1 MSGRTYPSLRI
12 LLHSTPSKNLLMQV
26 DMNTFSLP
34 KTQQLVV
41 FQEVIRSGSIGS
53 AAKELGL
60 TQPAVSKIINDIEG
74 YFGVE
79 LVVRKNTGVT
89 LTHAGQVLLSW
100 SESITREMKNM
111 VNEMNSMTD
120 NAVVD
125 VSFGFPS
132 LIGFTFMSDMIQKF
146 KEVYPKSQVSMYEAQ
161 LSSFLPA
168 IRDGRL
174 DFAIGT
180 LSDEMKLQD
189 LHVEPLFE
197 SEFVLV
203 ANKSR
208 TCTGTTTLESLQN
221 EQWVLPQTNMGYYSE
236 LLTTLQRNG
245 ISIENIVKT
254 DSVVTIYNLV
264 LNANFL
270 TVIPC
275 DMTAPFGSNQFITLP
290 VEEPL
295 PIARYAAI
303 WSKNYR
309 IKKAASILV
318 ELAKEYSSYK
328 GCRRRQLIEID

>member
-1 MSGRTYPSLRI
+1 
-12 LLHSTPSKNLLMQV
+12 
-26 DMNTFSLP
+26 MNTIPLP
-34 KTQQLVV
+34 KTQHLVV

-60 TQPAVSKIINDIEG
+60 TQPAVSKIINDIEA
-74 YFGVE
+74 YFGTE

-89 LTHAGQVLLSW
+89 LTNTGQVLLSW

-111 VNEMNSMTD
+111 VNEMHSMTC
-120 NAVVD
+120 NTVVD

-132 LIGFTFMSDMIQKF
+132 LIGFTFMSDMIHKF
-146 KEVYPKSQVSMYEAQ
+146 KKVFPKAQVSMYEAQ

-180 LSDEMKLQD
+180 LSDEMKLHD

-203 ANKSR
+203 ASKSR
-208 TCTGTTTLESLQN
+208 TCIGTTTLASLQN

-236 LLTTLQRNG
+236 LLTTLQRSG
-245 ISIENIVKT
+245 INSENIVKT

-264 LNANFL
+264 LKADFL

-275 DMTAPFGSNQFITLP
+275 EMTTPFGCNQFITIPITGALP
-290 VEEPL
+290 V
-295 PIARYAAI
+295 ARYAAI

-309 IKKAASILV
+309 IKNAASVLV
-318 ELAKEYSSYK
+318 ELAKEYSASG
-328 GCRRRQLIEID
+328 GCRKRQLIEVD

>member
-1 MSGRTYPSLRI
+1 
-12 LLHSTPSKNLLMQV
+12 
-26 DMNTFSLP
+26 
-34 KTQQLVV
+34 
-41 FQEVIRSGSIGS
+41 
-53 AAKELGL
+53 L
-60 TQPAVSKIINDIEG
+60 TQ
-74 YFGVE
+74 
-79 LVVRKNTGVT
+79 
-89 LTHAGQVLLSW
+89 AGQVMLSW

-111 VNEMNSMTD
+111 VDEMNSMTS

-132 LIGFTFMSDMIQKF
+132 LIAFTIMSGMIKKF
-146 KEVYPKSQVSMYEAQ
+146 KEVFPNAQVSMYEAQ

-168 IRDGRL
+168 VRDGRL

-180 LSDEMKLQD
+180 LSDEMKLHD

-203 ANKSR
+203 ASKSR
-208 TCTGTTTLESLQN
+208 TRTGITTLSALQN

-236 LLTTLQRNG
+236 LLTTLQKNG
-245 ISIENIVKT
+245 ISSENIVKT

-264 LNANFL
+264 LNADFL

-275 DMTAPFGSNQFITLP
+275 DMTTPFGSNQFITIP
-290 VEEPL
+290 VEEAL
-295 PIARYAAI
+295 PVARYAAV

-318 ELAKEYSSYK
+318 ELAKEYSSYN
-328 GCRRRQLIEID
+328 CQRRKQLIEVD